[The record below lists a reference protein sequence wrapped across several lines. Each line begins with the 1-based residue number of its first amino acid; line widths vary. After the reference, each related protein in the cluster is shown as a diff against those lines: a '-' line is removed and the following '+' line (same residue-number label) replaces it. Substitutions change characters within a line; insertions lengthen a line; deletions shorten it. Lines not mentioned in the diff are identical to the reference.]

1 MAMIQALNMMQGFQ
15 AGGAMGQLAG
25 EIGNAMGGGG
35 PGASQPKRFNGSIVI
50 KNNRMQEM
58 VRYTF
63 KDAWAV
69 SWEGPKLD
77 SGNSSIAFE
86 TLEIAHHGLEV
97 NREVGECQWDGPK
110 RFTIQITYGYI
121 CISKNSNIFHNH
133 LNYLY
138 I

>member
-1 MAMIQALNMMQGFQ
+1 
-15 AGGAMGQLAG
+15 MGVKLIRKKAKRLPVMLLGNSERKCGKLAG

-77 SGNSSIAFE
+77 SGNSSLAFE

-97 NREVGECQWDGPK
+97 SRSWRMPMGW
-110 RFTIQITYGYI
+110 T
-121 CISKNSNIFHNH
+121 
-133 LNYLY
+133 
-138 I
+138 